1 MRGLFILFVLIG
13 LPVAAMARIEELQIS
28 DAKTPEAARGESAP
42 VMMYIKN
49 LSGVAKVLVGAESP
63 MADQVVLQHFVQGS
77 NGLRHVETI
86 TKLAIPAKGEVIM
99 APDGLEL
106 MMLGLKQDLQM
117 DYDVPVTLKF
127 QDGQTRSVR
136 VHVIAD

>member
-28 DAKTPEAARGESAP
+28 DAKTPEATRGESAP

-49 LSGVAKVLVGAESP
+49 LSGVTKVLVGADSP

>member
-1 MRGLFILFVLIG
+1 MRGLFIFFVLIG

-28 DAKTPEAARGESAP
+28 DAKTPEAALGESAP

-49 LSGVAKVLVGAESP
+49 LSGAAKVLVGAESP

-86 TKLAIPAKGEVIM
+86 TKLAIPPKGEVIM